1 MRIKKYLKEA
11 SDSEFEK
18 NLQTLANWVGKGGKL
33 AHKGFSQHLA
43 KIGYKP
49 QTDTITVKEVLDS
62 LEDWNYHTEYAILEA
77 LMKGNKKDA
86 DLLTMIA
93 TEQQKIGSM
102 PYDLS
107 SLRSYIS
114 DRKRF
119 EKNVKRGIGI
129 VGGPINYAEKILKKM
144 DKKDADKFVE
154 LYAERMN
161 K

>member
-1 MRIKKYLKEA
+1 
-11 SDSEFEK
+11 
-18 NLQTLANWVGKGGKL
+18 
-33 AHKGFSQHLA
+33 
-43 KIGYKP
+43 
-49 QTDTITVKEVLDS
+49 
-62 LEDWNYHTEYAILEA
+62 
-77 LMKGNKKDA
+77 MKGNKKDA

-93 TEQQKIGSM
+93 TEHQKIGSM